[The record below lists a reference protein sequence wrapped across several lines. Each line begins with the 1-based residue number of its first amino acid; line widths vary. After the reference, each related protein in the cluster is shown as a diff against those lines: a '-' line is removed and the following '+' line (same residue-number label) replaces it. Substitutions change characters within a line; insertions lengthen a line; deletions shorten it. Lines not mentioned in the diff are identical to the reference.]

1 MNLEHPKVAIVGA
14 GAIGSLFAG
23 WLGSLPTRSVNLS
36 MIARGDT
43 LQALQKNGLRVVQ
56 QETELVVD
64 VNATNDAKKLGAQD
78 LVIVSVKGPSL
89 AQVAPAVNDL
99 SGPHTKVLVAMNG
112 VPWWFFH
119 EFGGECKGLTL
130 HSVDPLG
137 TIAKSIP
144 SSQVVGAV
152 LHASATMIEP
162 GMVKHVAGNKIIIG
176 LPQNKHTTELDP
188 LTQLLQ
194 ASGWTV
200 SVSDCIQRD
209 IWYKLWGNMTM
220 NPISALTGA
229 TCDRILDDPLV
240 RGFCTAV
247 MLEAQTIGDHIGC
260 VIHQEPQERHAIT
273 RQLGVFKTSM
283 LQDVEANRPLEID
296 VLVSAVQEIGQH
308 LGIATPNTDALLGL
322 VRLMG
327 QSRGLYPLKQ
337 EQIS

>member
-1 MNLEHPKVAIVGA
+1 MSLVHPKVAVVGA

-23 WLGSLPTRSVNLS
+23 WLGSLPTRPVNLS
-36 MIARGDT
+36 MVARGET
-43 LQALQKNGLRVVQ
+43 LQALRKNGLRLVQ
-56 QETELVVD
+56 QETERVVP
-64 VNATNDAKKLGAQD
+64 VNATDDAQKLGEQD

-89 AQVAPAVNDL
+89 GQVAPAVNVL
-99 SGPHTKVLVAMNG
+99 LGQHTQVLVAMNG

-119 EFGGECKGLTL
+119 GFGGECNGLTL
-130 HSVDPLG
+130 SSVDPLG

-162 GMVKHVAGNKIIIG
+162 GVVKHIAGNKLIIG
-176 LPQNKHTTELDP
+176 RPQNTSTTELDP
-188 LTQLLQ
+188 LTQWLQ

-200 SVSDCIQRD
+200 SVSECIQRD

-247 MLEAQTIGDHIGC
+247 MLEARTIGDQIGC
-260 VIHQEPQERHAIT
+260 VIDQAPEERHAVT
-273 RQLGVFKTSM
+273 RQLGAFKTSM

-296 VLVSAVQEIGQH
+296 ALVSAVQEIGQH

>member
-1 MNLEHPKVAIVGA
+1 MSLEHPKVAIVGA

-23 WLGSLPTRSVNLS
+23 WLGSLPTHSVNLS
-36 MIARGDT
+36 MVARGDT
-43 LQALQKNGLRVVQ
+43 LQALRKNGLRLVQ
-56 QETELVVD
+56 QETEHVVE
-64 VNATNDAKKLGAQD
+64 VNATDDAENLGVQD

-89 AQVAPAVNDL
+89 AQVAPAVNVL
-99 SGPHTKVLVAMNG
+99 LGSHTQVLVAMNG
-112 VPWWFFH
+112 VPWWFFQG
-119 EFGGECKGLTL
+119 FGGECNGLNL
-130 HSVDPLG
+130 SSIDSLG

-144 SSQVVGAV
+144 TTQVVGAV
-152 LHASATMIEP
+152 VHASAAMIEP

-176 LPQNKHTTELDP
+176 LPQNKGTTELNP

-200 SVSDCIQRD
+200 SVSNCIQRD

-247 MLEAQTIGDHIGC
+247 MLEARTIGDQIGC
-260 VIHQEPQERHAIT
+260 VIDQEPEARHAVT
-273 RQLGVFKTSM
+273 RQLGAFKTSM

-296 VLVSAVQEIGQH
+296 VLVSVVQEIGQH